1 MPTKT
6 YTETT
11 ALVCDDNVCYNLQ
24 DILRNP
30 DNKCDKDSCKKV
42 ESDYADFMHLSLPVG
57 YFHASAMHNP
67 LPNYEERVPRQVAV
81 IIEEKKYTQLIEPS
95 LEEEPKKKNVTSNK
109 KTKKSDKKNS
119 SNKKTTRKGKKK

>member
-109 KTKKSDKKNS
+109 KTKKSDKKKS
-119 SNKKTTRKGKKK
+119 SNKKTTKKRKKK

>member
-42 ESDYADFMHLSLPVG
+42 ERDYADFMHLSLPVG

-109 KTKKSDKKNS
+109 KTKKSDKKKS
-119 SNKKTTRKGKKK
+119 SNKKTTKKRKKK